1 MKNKINKLI
10 CELKQLRDESL
21 LDYTPQ
27 ELELISEKYTNNVMD
42 IVESCYIDSFEW
54 DDSKSIKINI
64 SHFINIVIM
73 LIEELNNIKV

>member
-10 CELKQLRDESL
+10 GELMQLIDEHA
-21 LDYTPQ
+21 DYTRL
-27 ELELISEKYTNNVMD
+27 ELELISQKYTNNVMD